1 MRILTVDDDEI
12 ALEMLNLSLQQAG
25 HEVASAHDGQEALAI
40 LKGEKH
46 RMVITD
52 WEMPD
57 MNGLDLCR
65 AIRDGNFS
73 SYIYCIILTGHGGVE
88 DTVEGLS
95 AGADDFI
102 SKPFHP
108 DELPVRVRA
117 GERILTLETRNVAIF
132 AMAKLAESRDPETGM
147 HLERVRT
154 FSRVL
159 AEWISR
165 QNQPGYE
172 IDPAFIRD
180 IYQTS
185 PLHDIGKIGIPDSV
199 LLKPGRL
206 SDREFEV
213 MKTHT
218 AIGSET
224 LGAAVEEFPDAK
236 FLKMARDIAGGHH
249 ERFDGTGYPI
259 ALTGNN
265 IPLSARIVAIADV
278 YDALTSKRV
287 YKNAFNHDV
296 AKSIIT
302 EESGSHFDPKVVT
315 AFLAV
320 EEEFMKI
327 KTRWTEAAA
336 A

>member
-12 ALEMLNLSLQQAG
+12 ALEMLNLSLEQAG
-25 HEVASAHDGQEALAI
+25 HEVQSAHNGHEALTI
-40 LKGEKH
+40 LKDERH

-65 AIRDGNFS
+65 AIRDGNFP
-73 SYIYCIILTGHGGVE
+73 SYIYCIILTGHGSRE
-88 DTVEGLS
+88 ETVEGLS

-108 DELPVRVRA
+108 GELAVRIRA
-117 GERILTLETRNVAIF
+117 GERILSLETRNVAIF

-159 AEWISR
+159 AEWISKR
-165 QNQPGYE
+165 QDPGYE
-172 IDPAFIRD
+172 IDPTFIRD

-206 SDREFEV
+206 SDREFDV

-218 AIGSET
+218 AIGSDT
-224 LGAAVEEFPDAK
+224 LNAAVKEFPDAK
-236 FLKMARDIAGGHH
+236 FLQMARDIAGGHH
-249 ERFDGTGYPI
+249 ERFDGTGYPS
-259 ALTGNN
+259 ALAGDN
-265 IPLSARIVAIADV
+265 IPLSARIVAVADV

-296 AKSIIT
+296 AKSIIS
-302 EESGSHFDPKVVT
+302 EETGSHFDPKIVT

-320 EEEFMKI
+320 EEEFLKI
-327 KTRWTEAAA
+327 KNRWTEAAA

>member
-1 MRILTVDDDEI
+1 
-12 ALEMLNLSLQQAG
+12 
-25 HEVASAHDGQEALAI
+25 
-40 LKGEKH
+40 
-46 RMVITD
+46 
-52 WEMPD
+52 
-57 MNGLDLCR
+57 
-65 AIRDGNFS
+65 
-73 SYIYCIILTGHGGVE
+73 
-88 DTVEGLS
+88 
-95 AGADDFI
+95 
-102 SKPFHP
+102 
-108 DELPVRVRA
+108 
-117 GERILTLETRNVAIF
+117 
-132 AMAKLAESRDPETGM
+132 
-147 HLERVRT
+147 
-154 FSRVL
+154 
-159 AEWISR
+159 
-165 QNQPGYE
+165 
-172 IDPAFIRD
+172 
-180 IYQTS
+180 
-185 PLHDIGKIGIPDSV
+185 V